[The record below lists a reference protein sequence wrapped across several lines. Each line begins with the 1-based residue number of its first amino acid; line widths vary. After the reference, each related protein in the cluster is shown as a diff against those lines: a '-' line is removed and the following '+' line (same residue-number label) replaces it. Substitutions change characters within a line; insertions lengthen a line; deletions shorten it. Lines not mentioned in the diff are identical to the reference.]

1 MSELKRLGGG
11 NARAVQQMPRF
22 GNGLARQTRREA
34 DAIQARAEL
43 AAVEEQA
50 HAFLASVA
58 MTNVSVLVN
67 QAETMI
73 RQNPSTAPFLE
84 TLVSGY
90 AYGAGHRLN
99 RGL

>member
-1 MSELKRLGGG
+1 MSDLTRLGGG
-11 NARAVQQMPRF
+11 ATRAVQQVPRF
-22 GNGLARQTRREA
+22 GNGLARQAKREA
-34 DAIQARAEL
+34 DAIQTRAEL

-50 HAFLASVA
+50 HAFLTSVA

-73 RQNPSTAPFLE
+73 RQNPAAAPFLE
-84 TLVSGY
+84 TLVTGY
-90 AYGAGHRLN
+90 AFGAGHRLN